1 MGKHHAEDTIYQ
13 FSWDTVVTAFWRRY
27 PNPFSTHVLTED
39 VLERYREGN
48 QLISKRYNIISNFF
62 VSVKYLLFFIVV
74 VAICDLN
81 SKRIYSASEIFGVHF
96 LPRMKNVPK
105 LTKMHLNEVGST
117 NTEFCK
123 SPIQLRQPPIS

>member
-1 MGKHHAEDTIYQ
+1 MGKHHAEDTNYQ

-62 VSVKYLLFFIVV
+62 VFVKHLFFSLLWLLYV
-74 VAICDLN
+74 
-81 SKRIYSASEIFGVHF
+81 
-96 LPRMKNVPK
+96 
-105 LTKMHLNEVGST
+105 T
-117 NTEFCK
+117 
-123 SPIQLRQPPIS
+123 